1 MRFAAKIAA
10 RFDLYETADTVA
22 HLADDTEDRYLL
34 LIAASLSGNPAV
46 DSSLRARIRQTVGA
60 DPAVLIRLDHHY
72 PPTTSE
78 EKLLYQQCW
87 PGGPTDPAPFPLPPV
102 VVLDQ
107 GFDARSLWRLASRL
121 NQAGA
126 VIKRLAP
133 NSDLPPWFGP
143 RTVLICEPKTGVR
156 VKSKYPTFPQKQ
168 IISKPRLPEHGR
180 LLSSLLLEVN
190 AQLPDRNKLRLDKLQ
205 PEIHASLWNPDVFG
219 AGVYKTAETAFLAGS
234 KRSSLE
240 YLRRQNLLV
249 PLKSKAVRW
258 AFRDLVA
265 VRTWAYLKQEAA
277 PKRVSAKV
285 VQALAGFAGDSQA
298 VKLGVTSGGQVLVDH
313 GKGWIDIQSG
323 QTTLENL
330 SITDIDE
337 VFRPFSYGAGKTLP
351 LPNAGPN
358 TTLRPEVLH
367 GTPYL
372 KGHRISAKSLA
383 KLDIRN
389 GREAILSTYPEL
401 NGVYFED
408 AVSIGHQ
415 LLRAS

>member
-1 MRFAAKIAA
+1 MVILMHPSPGLYAAVLHVFNRAAPRSRSLASTWTDLTQELTEDQTESLPAAIKGVLPLLRGDVELMRFAAKIAA

-121 NQAGA
+121 NKAGA

-156 VKSKYPTFPQKQ
+156 VKSKYPTFPHKQ
-168 IISKPRLPEHGR
+168 IITKPHLPEHDHQLNG
-180 LLSSLLLEVN
+180 LLMEVN
-190 AQLPDRNKLRLDKLQ
+190 AQLPDQNKL
-205 PEIHASLWNPDVFG
+205 PG
-219 AGVYKTAETAFLAGS
+219 
-234 KRSSLE
+234 
-240 YLRRQNLLV
+240 
-249 PLKSKAVRW
+249 
-258 AFRDLVA
+258 
-265 VRTWAYLKQEAA
+265 
-277 PKRVSAKV
+277 
-285 VQALAGFAGDSQA
+285 
-298 VKLGVTSGGQVLVDH
+298 
-313 GKGWIDIQSG
+313 
-323 QTTLENL
+323 
-330 SITDIDE
+330 
-337 VFRPFSYGAGKTLP
+337 
-351 LPNAGPN
+351 
-358 TTLRPEVLH
+358 
-367 GTPYL
+367 
-372 KGHRISAKSLA
+372 
-383 KLDIRN
+383 
-389 GREAILSTYPEL
+389 
-401 NGVYFED
+401 
-408 AVSIGHQ
+408 
-415 LLRAS
+415 